1 MREAILTIREN
12 KRIARGTFRM
22 ILEGSCDKVLP
33 GQFVNVRL
41 EGFFLRR
48 PISVCDCGE
57 NTITLIYKRA
67 GRGTEEMSRMKE
79 GGRLSVLMPLG
90 NGFDT
95 EKSGPAPLI
104 IGGGAG
110 IPPLYGLCKAL
121 AGEKKN
127 IRVLLGFNK
136 ADEVFYEE
144 EFKELGASVTVVTFD
159 GSLGERGLV
168 TELASRTDCSSFY
181 ACGPRGMLRA
191 LDSVME
197 KDIRGYM
204 SLEERMGCGFGAC
217 MGCTCRTTEGPKRIC
232 REGPVFERSEII
244 WEQR

>member
-33 GQFVNVRL
+33 GQFVNIRL

-204 SLEERMGCGFGAC
+204 SLEGENGLRLRSVYGLHLQDNG
-217 MGCTCRTTEGPKRIC
+217 GPQKNMQG
-232 REGPVFERSEII
+232 GPCI
-244 WEQR
+244 